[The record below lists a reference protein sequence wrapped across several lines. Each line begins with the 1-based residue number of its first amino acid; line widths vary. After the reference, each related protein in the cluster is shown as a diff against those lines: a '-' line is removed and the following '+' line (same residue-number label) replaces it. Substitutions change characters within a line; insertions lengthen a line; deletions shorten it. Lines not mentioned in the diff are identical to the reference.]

1 MMKKVLVVIMMAM
14 VMLCVAGCSGKNTD
28 NTTENTQNTNQTVSQ
43 TTTADLKAVLSDI
56 NTKYADVT
64 GNLRELTD
72 TTELEKYYS
81 VPAGAVKSFAAE
93 IGSDTNAPVEIILIE
108 ANDSDS
114 VTQIKQKL
122 DMRYNSVYSIYASY
136 SAEQLDTV
144 KACKVEVNGN
154 YVTLVI
160 APDYDGIMEIVNKA
174 IAG

>member
-1 MMKKVLVVIMMAM
+1 MMKKVLAVMMVTM
-14 VMLCVAGCSGKNTD
+14 IMLCVAGCSEKNTD
-28 NTTENTQNTNQTVSQ
+28 NTDAQNTNQTVSQ
-43 TTTADLKAVLSDI
+43 TKTTDLKTVLSDI
-56 NTKYADVT
+56 NAKYTDVT
-64 GNLRELTD
+64 GTLRELTD
-72 TTELEKYYS
+72 TSELEKYYS
-81 VPAGAVKSFAAE
+81 VPADTVKSFAAE

-154 YVTLVI
+154 YVTLII

-174 IAG
+174 IVG